1 MNGTLAQLTE
11 TDLSYLANAL
21 AAGADRIRMLRVLR
35 EDEEILR
42 AMLADE
48 RLFRRIGSDPEMILR
63 VSPRLLFCVLM
74 ARVKRDLEH
83 IRYTVEPDRAVVF
96 DGPRIV
102 SLLED
107 TRIADYLVEVL
118 VSFVRVRST
127 SFAVRLRRGLW
138 ARYRFSEMDL
148 PGLIRLTAALGEEE
162 RFGWYRRIGDLC
174 LFLLGVYPDAV
185 PAQRGLPA
193 GRRLFRADYLKSG
206 RSCYAAAAQH
216 PRADAALAEVLERL
230 AEAFELAVKP
240 LDHLASRY
248 LVSLRDRLYD
258 AH

>member
-1 MNGTLAQLTE
+1 LLYLT
-11 TDLSYLANAL
+11 DAL
-21 AAGADRIRMLRVLR
+21 AAGADRARMVRVLR

-48 RLFRRIGSDPEMILR
+48 RLFRRIASDPEIIVR

-74 ARVKRDLEH
+74 GQVKKDLGQR
-83 IRYTVEPDRAVVF
+83 RYTVEPDRAVVF
-96 DGPRIV
+96 DSRRV
-102 SLLED
+102 ASLLED

-118 VSFVRVRST
+118 TSFVRVHST
-127 SFAVRLRRGLW
+127 SFTVRLRPGLW
-138 ARYRFSEMDL
+138 TRHRFSDL
-148 PGLIRLTAALGEEE
+148 DLRGMIRHTAALEEAE

-174 LFLLGVYPDAV
+174 LFLLGVFPGFMPGVGGSPTA
-185 PAQRGLPA
+185 
-193 GRRLFRADYLKSG
+193 RRLSRADFLQNG
-206 RSCYAAAAQH
+206 RSFYAAAAKH
-216 PRADAALAEVLERL
+216 PRADAAVAEVLARL

-248 LVSLRDRLYD
+248 LATMRDRLFE